1 VRPAGEAGCFV
12 GYASQTD
19 PKGTL
24 PSWMVNKV
32 TTIFAPK
39 VLKILQKASQGY
51 PNWKINNN
59 PSYKPWFFPEQISA
73 PRITAED
80 CGAVAR
86 VKKSVPAPTM
96 QQSKPLNTQ
105 PCLSQPNCK
114 DDDSASI
121 DDGSFSCVPGLRLS
135 LRYFTKGRK
144 NKAKDPAAASDN
156 GGKLRNN

>member
-1 VRPAGEAGCFV
+1 MRPAGEAGCFV

-59 PSYKPWFFPEQISA
+59 PFYKPWFFPEQISA

-80 CGAVAR
+80 CGAVVK
-86 VKKSVPAPTM
+86 VKKPVPVVT
-96 QQSKPLNTQ
+96 QQSKPSNTQ
-105 PCLSQPNCK
+105 PSLSQANSK
-114 DDDSASI
+114 DDDSAST
-121 DDGSFSCVPGLRLS
+121 DDPSSFSCVPGLRLS
-135 LRYFTKGRK
+135 LRYFTRSRK
-144 NKAKDPAAASDN
+144 KAKDPEVASDN